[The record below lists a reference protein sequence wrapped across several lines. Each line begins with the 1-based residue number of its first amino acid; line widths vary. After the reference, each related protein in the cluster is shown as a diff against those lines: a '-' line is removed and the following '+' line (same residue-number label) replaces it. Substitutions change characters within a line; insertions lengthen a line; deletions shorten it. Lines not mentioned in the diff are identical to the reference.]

1 MSEAYPRDPVG
12 YGAAAPDAAWPG
24 GARLALQIVLN
35 YEEGAEANILD
46 GDPRAEAL
54 LSDLGIIE
62 PLSGRRNLL
71 IESLYEYGARAG
83 FWRLYRLFVEREV
96 PITVFAVGQALVR
109 NPEAAAAIAET
120 TWEVAGHG
128 WRWIDYGELPEDEE
142 RRHMARTVQT
152 IRDLTGRPPVGWYA
166 GRPSLNTRRLAV
178 EAGGFLYDSDAYN
191 DDLPYWIS
199 VSAKPHLV
207 MPYSLDN
214 NDSRFTRS
222 QGFDLADDFFTYL
235 KDGFDRLYEEGATSP
250 KMMSVGLHPRLV
262 GRPGR
267 VGGLARFLDYV
278 QGFDRVWLCRRIDI
292 AQHWIRHHPAP

>member
-12 YGAAAPDAAWPG
+12 YGAAVPDAAWPG
-24 GARLALQIVLN
+24 RARLALQIVLN

-54 LSDLGIIE
+54 LSDLGLIE

-83 FWRLYRLFVEREV
+83 FWRLYRLFVEREI

-128 WRWIDYGELPEDEE
+128 WRWIDYGELPEAEE
-142 RRHMARTVQT
+142 RRHIARTVQT
-152 IRDLTGRPPVGWYA
+152 IQDLTGRPPAGWYA

-191 DDLPYWIS
+191 DDLPHWTS
-199 VSAKPHLV
+199 VSGKPHLV
-207 MPYSLDN
+207 VPYSLDN

-235 KDGFDRLYEEGATSP
+235 KDGFDRLYHEGATSP
-250 KMMSVGLHPRLV
+250 KMMSVGLHPSLV

-267 VGGLARFLDYV
+267 VGGLTRFLDYV
-278 QGFDRVWLCRRIDI
+278 QGLDRVWLCRRVDI
-292 AQHWIRHHPAP
+292 AQHWVRHHPAP

>member
-12 YGAAAPDAAWPG
+12 YGAASPDAAWPG

-46 GDPRAEAL
+46 GDPGAEAL
-54 LSDLGIIE
+54 LSDLGLIE
-62 PLSGRRNLL
+62 PLDGRRNLL

-83 FWRLYRLFVEREV
+83 FWRLYRLFVDREV

-109 NPEAAAAIAET
+109 NPEAAAAIAQT

-128 WRWIDYGELPEDEE
+128 WRWIDYGELPEAEE

-152 IRDLTGRPPVGWYA
+152 IRDLTGRPPAGWYA

-191 DDLPYWIS
+191 DDLPYWTS
-199 VSAKPHLV
+199 VSGKPHLV
-207 MPYSLDN
+207 VPYSLDN

-267 VGGLARFLDYV
+267 VGGLVRFLDYV
-278 QGFDRVWLCRRIDI
+278 QGFDRVWLCRRVDI

>member
-12 YGAAAPDAAWPG
+12 YGAAAPDAAWPS

-207 MPYSLDN
+207 VPYSLDN

-235 KDGFDRLYEEGATSP
+235 KDGFDRLYDEGATSP